1 MSKYFAVNVIPD
13 CIAGDVSNNN
23 GTADIGAGDVI
34 FDWTPVDVPSGT
46 GIIQSISAIV
56 NAEDAAYA
64 TTSLTDY
71 ELLFARSLRGSAPPS
86 IGTIGGSANGVGWQ
100 EHLVGAAQIESTA
113 GVGTLLHTDFHIV
126 YNAATTSNGGSGGRG
141 HTLPIV
147 YQLDHTVSTIPGFD
161 KLYVAGIQGQ
171 ARNYGT
177 AVLANGAVDASSA
190 QATTV
195 TVDGT
200 DARKIFSYG
209 DIVYV
214 NDLDTPIPGTL
225 TKVEATTL
233 TFSEANTTVD
243 IADNDE
249 LLTANPIRIKL
260 GIEF

>member
-23 GTADIGAGDVI
+23 GTADIAAGDVI
-34 FDWTPVDVPSGT
+34 FDWTAVDVPSGT

-56 NAEDAAYA
+56 NAEDATYA
-64 TTSLTDY
+64 AGSLTDY

-86 IGTIGGSANGVGWQ
+86 IGTIGDSADGVGWQ
-100 EHLVGAAQIESTA
+100 EHLVGAIQLESTA
-113 GVGTLLHTDFHIV
+113 GAGTLLSTDFHVV
-126 YNAATTSNGGSGGRG
+126 YTAATTGNGANGGRG
-141 HTLPIV
+141 GTLPLV

-161 KLYVAGIQGQ
+161 KLYVAGIQVS

-177 AVLANGAVDASSA
+177 GVLADGAVTASSA
-190 QATTV
+190 QSTTV
-195 TVDGT
+195 TVKT
-200 DARKIFSYG
+200 VDARKIFSYG
-209 DIVYV
+209 DTVYV

-243 IADNDE
+243 IADGDE